1 MYEATTQRHSRVSWL
16 LAWAAFL
23 PVALLRAG
31 VLAESDTFWQIR
43 AGQRM
48 LETHSLPTVDTFS
61 WTAANEP
68 WQAHSW
74 GFDVLLAAC
83 YNLAGLPAVAL
94 FCAALAALAAGAVLL
109 LMRSVG
115 IMPLRAAITLV
126 GASPLVIAWLSA
138 RPQTIDYIATPLLV
152 LLLARLPKSA
162 RPSRVIAVIG
172 VLMASWVN
180 LHEASLLGLAIIGAL
195 AALQLCRRETHL
207 FGIRTV
213 IAGIVGVIASL
224 CNPWGIDVLTRASNV
239 ASASAPLITE
249 WQHPNLA
256 DPGTM
261 LALLIGVLGL
271 WRAVLYRQPEFI
283 AALAVTF
290 IGTLIAVRILP
301 ILLLLALPML
311 AAGSY
316 PRLTEYVRS
325 RRVIFV
331 PGLILAELAFVFA
344 AVPSLSHIGQ
354 PDPQVYSPGVVAQI
368 PAGCKVFNS
377 YLVGGYIILVRPDVR
392 VSIDSRNDLYGVEL
406 MTTNLRTINGQRAPG
421 HALEGADCALLS
433 PRSALATA
441 LSHDPQWRE
450 AAADAVAV
458 LYVRR

>member
-1 MYEATTQRHSRVSWL
+1 MQEATTQRRSRVSWL

-23 PVALLRAG
+23 PVAVVRAG

-74 GFDVLLAAC
+74 GFDVLLAVC

-94 FCAALAALAAGAVLL
+94 FCAALATLAAGAVLL

-115 IMPLRAAITLV
+115 ATPLRAAITLV
-126 GASPLVIAWLSA
+126 IASPLVVAWISA
-138 RPQTIDYIATPLLV
+138 RPQTIDYIAAPLLV

-162 RPSRVIAVIG
+162 RPARTIAAIG
-172 VLMASWVN
+172 VLMAIWVN
-180 LHEASLLGLAIIGAL
+180 LHEAGLLGLAVIGAL
-195 AALQLCRRETHL
+195 AALQLFRRDTHL
-207 FGIRTV
+207 LGIRTV

-249 WQHPNLA
+249 WQHPNPA
-256 DPGTM
+256 DPSTM
-261 LALLIGVLGL
+261 LALVIGVLGL
-271 WRAVLYRQPEFI
+271 WRAVRHRHLEFV
-283 AALAVTF
+283 AALAVTLV
-290 IGTLIAVRILP
+290 GTLIAVRMLP
-301 ILLLLALPML
+301 ILLLLALPMV
-311 AAGSY
+311 ASGSY
-316 PRLTEYVRS
+316 PRLTDYVRS

-331 PGLILAELAFVFA
+331 PGLMLAELTFVFA
-344 AVPSLSHIGQ
+344 AVPNLSHIGQ

-368 PAGCKVFNS
+368 PNGCNVFNS

-392 VSIDSRNDLYGVEL
+392 VSIDSRNDLYGVER
-406 MTTNLRTINGQRAPG
+406 MRTNLRTINGQRAPG
-421 HALEGADCALLS
+421 HALDGADCALL
-433 PRSALATA
+433 PRRSALATA
-441 LSHDPQWRE
+441 LSQDPQWRKTSG
-450 AAADAVAV
+450 DAVAV
-458 LYVRR
+458 LYLRR